1 LKQMTATASLAEDY
15 TFEPAPEHLSP
26 LLVAH
31 EVLRQ
36 VRVPDAIF
44 LQDVAYAAG
53 AGSGVGTFLCP
64 RSSQFPNPDVRELTG
79 AQLIESVTQ
88 MAYCLTGLMIHGG
101 VDLLGLDFE
110 GFKEEIRAH
119 RVHAVRTEIAF
130 RRPCRFD
137 RFFCIGAKLH
147 RFRNGAF
154 TVRKRNPLRYFVR
167 IELEGTQQA
176 RDHEGT
182 AATIF
187 RARIAACHRLR

>member
-1 LKQMTATASLAEDY
+1 MTATTRLIQDY
-15 TFEPAPEHLSP
+15 TFEATPEPESP

-31 EVLRQ
+31 EILRQ
-36 VRVPDAIF
+36 VRVPEAIF
-44 LQDVAYAAG
+44 LQDFDYVAD
-53 AGSGVGTFLCP
+53 AGSGVGRFLCP
-64 RSSQFPNPDVRELTG
+64 RSRQFPNPNVGELTG
-79 AQLIESVTQ
+79 GQLIDSVTQ

-137 RFFCIGAKLH
+137 RPFCIGAKLH

-176 RDHEGT
+176 GDQDGPPLS
-182 AATIF
+182 IF
-187 RARIAACHRLR
+187 RARIAACRRSR